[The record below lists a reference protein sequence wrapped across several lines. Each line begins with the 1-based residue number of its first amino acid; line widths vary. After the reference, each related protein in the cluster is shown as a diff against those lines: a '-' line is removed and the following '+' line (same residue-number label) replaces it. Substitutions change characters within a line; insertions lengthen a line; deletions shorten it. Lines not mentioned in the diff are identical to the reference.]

1 MSASRAWDRAG
12 SLPVP
17 VDGRPKPE
25 VAALPASLPDVAQL
39 FTFMRDAELRFG
51 TLRMRIEEHA
61 WTARGEEVVVSDVTL
76 RHPGDALIRVSS
88 SVGRVD
94 DNYELWMSDGTT
106 VRQYNASRRT
116 GTQRP
121 VRTGVR
127 GIEGNAD
134 LPNASRQYRPLTQ
147 LLSESLPDL
156 FIHPAGYCQNVLAT
170 GACRVTGITTVAG
183 REALIVESDHP
194 RTVEVMADR
203 RDFAVRIAVDRR
215 DGVILR
221 LEESLGGVT
230 TRDAFVTSYQPDAA
244 IDGREF
250 EFAFP
255 AGTTFV
261 Y

>member
-1 MSASRAWDRAG
+1 MSDTRAWDRAG

-25 VAALPASLPDVAQL
+25 VAALDAGLPDVAAL

-51 TLRMRIEEHA
+51 TLRMRIEEHT
-61 WTARGEEVVVSDVTL
+61 WTARGEEVVSSDVTL
-76 RHPGDALIRVSS
+76 RHPGEVLIRVSS
-88 SVGRVD
+88 SVGAVD
-94 DNYELWMSDGTT
+94 DNYELWMSDGST
-106 VRQYNASRRT
+106 VRQYHAARRT

-121 VRTGVR
+121 ARTGVR
-127 GIEGNAD
+127 GIVRNRD

-147 LLSESLPDL
+147 LLAESVPDV

-170 GACRVTGITTVAG
+170 GSCRVTGATSVAG
-183 REALIVESDHP
+183 REALVVECDHP

-203 RDFAVRIAVDRR
+203 PDFAVRIAVDRR

-221 LEESLGGVT
+221 LEESVGGT
-230 TRDAFVTSYQPDAA
+230 LTRDAIVTSYRPDAA
-244 IDGREF
+244 IDPREF

-255 AGTTFV
+255 AGTTLV

>member
-1 MSASRAWDRAG
+1 MSATRAWDRAS
-12 SLPVP
+12 SLPVS

-25 VAALPASLPDVAQL
+25 VAALRAGLPAVADL

-51 TLRMRIEEHA
+51 TLRMRIEERT

-76 RHPGDALIRVSS
+76 RHPGDVLVRTSS
-88 SVGRVD
+88 SIGATD
-94 DNYELWMSDGTT
+94 DNYELWLSDGTT
-106 VRQYNASRRT
+106 VRQYNASRKT

-121 VRTGVR
+121 ARSGVR
-127 GIEGNAD
+127 GVDNQD
-134 LPNASRQYRPLTQ
+134 LPNASRQYRAVTQ
-147 LLSESLPDL
+147 LLTESLPDV

-170 GACRVTGITTVAG
+170 GTCRVTGTTSVAG
-183 REALIVESDHP
+183 REAVVVECDHP

-203 RDFAVRIAVDRR
+203 PDFSVRLAVDRR

-221 LEESLGGVT
+221 LEESVGGTV
-230 TRDAFVTSYQPDAA
+230 TRDAIVTSYQPDA
-244 IDGREF
+244 ILDPREF
-250 EFAFP
+250 AFTFP

>member
-1 MSASRAWDRAG
+1 
-12 SLPVP
+12 
-17 VDGRPKPE
+17 
-25 VAALPASLPDVAQL
+25 
-39 FTFMRDAELRFG
+39 
-51 TLRMRIEEHA
+51 MRIDEHT
-61 WTARGEEVVVSDVTL
+61 WTARGEEVTVSEVTV

-88 SVGRVD
+88 SVGTVD
-94 DNYELWMSDGTT
+94 DNYELWLSDGST

-121 VRTGVR
+121 VRGGVR
-127 GIEGNAD
+127 GIDGNPD

-147 LLSESLPDL
+147 LPSESLPDV

-170 GACRVTGITTVAG
+170 GACRLTGTTSVAG
-183 REALIVESDHP
+183 REALVVECAHP

-203 RDFAVRIAVDRR
+203 PDFAVRIAVDRR

-221 LEESLGGVT
+221 LEESVGGIL
-230 TRDAFVTSYQPDAA
+230 TRDAVVTSYQPDAA
-244 IDGREF
+244 IDSREF

-255 AGTTFV
+255 DGTTLV